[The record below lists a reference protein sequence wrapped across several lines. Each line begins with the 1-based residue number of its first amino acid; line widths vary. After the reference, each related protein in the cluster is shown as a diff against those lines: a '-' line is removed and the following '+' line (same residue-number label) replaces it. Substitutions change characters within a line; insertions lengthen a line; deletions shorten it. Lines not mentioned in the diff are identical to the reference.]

1 MWFCDWIINNWLYGF
16 RICRPGSVIGH
27 QQDWMKEQEVR
38 MWEQG
43 DRFRRLNPNH
53 PSSKHLTDT
62 TPYPIYSIIQ
72 NQILQENKHNNANKG
87 SNKVSCSA
95 FRT

>member
-1 MWFCDWIINNWLYGF
+1 
-16 RICRPGSVIGH
+16 
-27 QQDWMKEQEVR
+27 MKEQEVR

-53 PSSKHLTDT
+53 PSSKHLEDT

-87 SNKVSCSA
+87 SNKVSSA
-95 FRT
+95 VYDISVTTSKSSFLPCV